1 MTVAKHLVFLSF
13 RSKDLSRETVYLQK
27 MTFVY
32 TVFFIEWEACKD
44 FLRDIRFPSRSQI
57 EVHVFHRKDAD
68 QNQLRSTI
76 PDKKHHDGRPIVAKH
91 SSITSFPNAVEDL
104 LVYYASSF
112 DFSRFKKPDVYL
124 VSGEGRR
131 YEELAKILRKDKRVS
146 AWVIDGRRTTLLDW
160 VDANR
165 VCKICKFVFESAH
178 EGVQHYDEFH
188 MK

>member
-1 MTVAKHLVFLSF
+1 
-13 RSKDLSRETVYLQK
+13 

-57 EVHVFHRKDAD
+57 EIHVFHRKDAD
-68 QNQLRSTI
+68 QNQLRNTI
-76 PDKKHHDGRPIVAKH
+76 PDKKLYDDRRPIVIKH
-91 SSITSFPNAVEDL
+91 SSLTAFPKAVEDI
-104 LVYYASSF
+104 LVYYASSY

-146 AWVIDGRRTTLLDW
+146 AWVIDGKRTTLLDW
-160 VDANR
+160 LDANY
-165 VCKICKFVFESAH
+165 VCKICKFIFDTAH
-178 EGVQHYDEFH
+178 EGVQHYEEYH
-188 MK
+188 MKWKKDCSWEESLE